1 MTSVNAAPTHT
12 VKYRRSVRT
21 RPVYLT
27 RVLGGFSTTVQAQ
40 AWVVALL
47 ATQLPLYHR
56 PTMRRYIVRTFR
68 RRYDAHNSSKYFSN
82 SFLTLTESNF
92 RFRSGNAVNWNND
105 SSPWSSH
112 KQHKHC
118 AREKGGGVNIKAGG
132 KYSNCQ
138 ADLSAP
144 SDAKI
149 KNEWRYI
156 STPPS
161 CLYGIQRD
169 IFQWLANFS
178 EKPPSSEAGSSSASQ
193 EILRVLRK
201 PKVQY
206 RV

>member
-1 MTSVNAAPTHT
+1 MMHTTHLNIFRIHFLPSPRATSV
-12 VKYRRSVRT
+12 SG
-21 RPVYLT
+21 
-27 RVLGGFSTTVQAQ
+27 RVML
-40 AWVVALL
+40 
-47 ATQLPLYHR
+47 
-56 PTMRRYIVRTFR
+56 
-68 RRYDAHNSSKYFSN
+68 
-82 SFLTLTESNF
+82 LTETMTLHPEAHINSINTV
-92 RFRSGNAVNWNND
+92 RAKR
-105 SSPWSSH
+105 
-112 KQHKHC
+112 
-118 AREKGGGVNIKAGG
+118 GGGVNIKAGG